1 MGITTPNA
9 AGGTFSGLLAR
20 GLTKTFPGVLA
31 LQDVSLDVA
40 FGEVHALFGENG
52 AGKSTLV
59 NLLVG
64 NHKPDRGQIILD
76 GNVLNLDSPA
86 SGRDSGINAVFQEF
100 SLVPTLSVAEN
111 IFLGREEVSGPR
123 LNKKQMRSAA
133 SDVLRELGF
142 GLDPDSRIEHLSRAE
157 KQMVE
162 IAKAVQGDPKVLIL
176 DEPTASLTEKETE
189 VLFALIDRLRTQ
201 NLAIIYITHR
211 IQEIQRVSDRVTVL
225 RDGHFIQ
232 TIGSDEATEDRLIEL
247 MTGRKSTTIYPTRP
261 PEPSYA
267 PVLELKSV
275 STQNGA
281 ISDVSLE
288 VSAGEIVGVAG
299 LVGSGKEQLG
309 RMIFGLAPLAGGEIL
324 FQGSVLRKI
333 TPRKMLNKGLY
344 FLPADRRSEGI
355 FGPLSLE
362 QNSSIAAIATGR
374 FHYGNVL
381 RRKAEQAAV
390 LRSSER
396 MSVRPWFPNRPISAF
411 SGGNQQKALI
421 TRGLL
426 IEPSFVVLNEPTTG
440 VDVGARAEIYELIAD
455 LSKRGVG
462 VLLISSDL
470 PEILHLCHRAYSVAD
485 GAIQGE
491 FTGSSLNE
499 AAILTSFFRREEP

>member
-1 MGITTPNA
+1 MAITTRNA
-9 AGGTFSGLLAR
+9 AGGTFPGLAAR

-31 LQDVSLDVA
+31 LQDVTLDIA

-64 NHKPDRGQIILD
+64 NHKPDAGRIILD
-76 GNVLNLDSPA
+76 GKTLNLDSPA
-86 SGRDSGINAVFQEF
+86 SGRESGINAVFQEF
-100 SLVPTLSVAEN
+100 SLIPTLSIAEN
-111 IFLGREEVSGPR
+111 IFLGREEVSGLR

-142 GLDPDSRIEHLSRAE
+142 GLDPDSKIERLSRAE

-189 VLFALIDRLRTQ
+189 VLFALIQRLRKQ

-211 IQEIQRVSDRVTVL
+211 IQEIQKISDRVTVL
-225 RDGHFIQ
+225 RDGQFIL
-232 TIGSDEATEDRLIEL
+232 TIGSEEATEDRLIEL
-247 MTGRKSTTIYPTRP
+247 MTGRKSTSIYPSLP
-261 PEPSYA
+261 PEPPYA
-267 PVLELKSV
+267 PVLELMNV
-275 STQNGA
+275 SSQDGSIA
-281 ISDVSLE
+281 GVSLQ
-288 VSAGEIVGVAG
+288 VSAGEIVGLAG
-299 LVGSGKEQLG
+299 LVGSGKEQVG
-309 RMIFGLAPLAGGEIL
+309 RLIFGLSPLAGGEIR
-324 FQGSVLRKI
+324 FQGAVLRKT
-333 TPRKMLNKGLY
+333 TPRKMLKKGLY
-344 FLPADRRSEGI
+344 YLPADRRSEGL

-362 QNSSIAAIATGR
+362 HNSSIAAIATGK
-374 FHYGNVL
+374 FHQGNVL

-396 MSVRPWFPNRPISAF
+396 MSVRPWFPSRPISAF

-426 IEPSFVVLNEPTTG
+426 IDPSFVVLNEPTTG

-455 LSKRGVG
+455 LSRGGVG

-470 PEILHLCHRAYSVAD
+470 PEVLHLCHRAYSVAD

-491 FTGSSLNE
+491 FAGPTLNE
-499 AAILTSFFRREEP
+499 AAMLTSFFRKEEP